1 MNRRQVRTAGS
12 GHYSRFGVA
21 LPAAPTKT
29 DSPSARQ
36 QAALSSR
43 LTKNGAGLMAETLI
57 TSESSD
63 KSEQYRTLL
72 PQIEALLA
80 DETDLIAAM
89 ANVSA
94 MLKMTFDWLWVG
106 FYLVKHQQLV
116 LGPFQ
121 GPLACTRIA
130 RGKGVCGTAW
140 DQAKT
145 IVVDDVDLFPG
156 HIACSSASRSEIV
169 VPLLNRQGQVAA
181 VLDVDAD
188 TPNRFDDQDA
198 QGLAAIAQL
207 MSRLFD

>member
-1 MNRRQVRTAGS
+1 
-12 GHYSRFGVA
+12 
-21 LPAAPTKT
+21 
-29 DSPSARQ
+29 
-36 QAALSSR
+36 
-43 LTKNGAGLMAETLI
+43 MAETLI

>member
-1 MNRRQVRTAGS
+1 
-12 GHYSRFGVA
+12 
-21 LPAAPTKT
+21 
-29 DSPSARQ
+29 
-36 QAALSSR
+36 
-43 LTKNGAGLMAETLI
+43 MAENLI
-57 TSESSD
+57 TSDSQD
-63 KSEQYRTLL
+63 KAERYSTLL
-72 PQIEALLA
+72 PQIDALLEG
-80 DETDLIAAM
+80 ETDLIAAL

-130 RGKGVCGTAW
+130 RGKGVCGSAW

-145 IVVDDVDLFPG
+145 IVVPDVDLYPG

-169 VPLLNRQGQVAA
+169 VPLLNQAGQVVA

-188 TPNRFDDQDA
+188 STDQFDQQDA
-198 QGLAAIAQL
+198 DFLQQLAL
-207 MSRLFD
+207 RLSPLFGH